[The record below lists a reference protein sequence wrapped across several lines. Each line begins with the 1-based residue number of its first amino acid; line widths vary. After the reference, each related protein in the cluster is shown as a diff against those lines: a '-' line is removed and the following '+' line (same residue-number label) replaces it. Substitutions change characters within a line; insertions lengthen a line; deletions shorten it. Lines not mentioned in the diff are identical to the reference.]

1 MSPYQ
6 SAGARWLSEDEGGDT
21 AKKVNRFSDE
31 EGPGRGRSKKDPVA
45 GASSSAR
52 TSTEKVAQRDSET
65 RQEPSTIGGD
75 ASTSAPTSVGRSRLP
90 SAGLA
95 AAKAHW
101 KAMEGNG
108 RGRMRRANSEE
119 AVAQSSSRG
128 GETAPATGQETTISG
143 HPIATEE
150 GVPMPSLRE
159 IAPMGR
165 QSSGVATYQSPIN
178 PCVPPGAPSTSPLPP
193 THSVEPSSS
202 STPTIATT
210 SSSITP
216 ATSMTSVP
224 DFATGRGGDGI
235 SGHGTPTEAQQTPDR
250 QDEELSR
257 AESRTQLLPQ
267 LKAILTCPVCVSQ
280 QDSSRRGYP
289 FLRQPITL
297 RCGHTVCLSHVN
309 IRKVPA
315 LDVSAFPETE
325 AHARLAAW
333 SASRLSAYATAACP
347 IPVCRQHIHGDKTST
362 NTSTDTTVA
371 GSTYDVTLDTRQHQ
385 LSERNDVLHYPPPL
399 LPEAVLGSENANAD
413 GEAAIERGVPIDFTV
428 SKVLAI
434 ILRELERERLASLP
448 SYKIPNA
455 SALDVEADA
464 EDDGN
469 TSATGSDAV
478 EDSSFEPTT
487 FGQVPRP
494 DASFLPLG
502 DSSLRPRHSRHQGL
516 HRTDSIMSK
525 RRRRSTAVGQ
535 KDSHNLSPPHKRT
548 GLPSGAPGPQP
559 RQNSYSFE
567 KELALTLECDVCT
580 SLFHEPMTTP
590 CGHTF
595 CSRCLARSLDHSTR
609 CPVCR
614 QDLPSFS
621 FYQDHPTN
629 KLLTSVVITA
639 FHEEAM
645 ERRRGI
651 EEEERDARLDTPIFV
666 CSLAFPGMPTILH
679 VFEPRYRLM
688 LRRAIESG
696 RPRFGMVMPARG
708 AGNPNLAGVME
719 YGTMLDIKSIQML
732 PDGRSMVETVG
743 AYRFRLLEK
752 GSLDGYSVGRIER
765 LDDIS
770 PEDEAMLERLSLER
784 ARNARAEARQQRGHT
799 IRQGQSEQA
808 NEAAPSS
815 VSRPPMARSL
825 STSHQ
830 STSASAVGLPEMQP
844 GEAEPSTD
852 ELMTICRSFIDQLRS
867 GSAPW
872 LLQRLN
878 NTYGPMPEDPSL
890 FSFWMALVMPIDEYE
905 KARLLPIRSPRLR
918 LRLIAHWV
926 EQLRSSWCH
935 TLLISYFCN
944 SQVLERL
951 RDPQE

>member
-21 AKKVNRFSDE
+21 AKKVNRFSDD
-31 EGPGRGRSKKDPVA
+31 EGSGRGRSKRDPVS
-45 GASSSAR
+45 GMASTSRA
-52 TSTEKVAQRDSET
+52 STEKVAQRDSET
-65 RQEPSTIGGD
+65 VQESSTIGGED
-75 ASTSAPTSVGRSRLP
+75 SSSVIASAGRSRLP

-108 RGRMRRANSEE
+108 RGRVRRANSQE
-119 AVAQSSSRG
+119 AIAQASSRS
-128 GETAPATGQETTISG
+128 GETSQTPGQETTISG
-143 HPIATEE
+143 HPIATEA
-150 GVPMPSLRE
+150 GVPMPSLRD

-165 QSSGVATYQSPIN
+165 QSSRVATYQAPVN
-178 PCVPPGAPSTSPLPP
+178 PAATSVPSASPLPP
-193 THSVEPSSS
+193 AQSVEPSSS
-202 STPTIATT
+202 STATIATA

-216 ATSMTSVP
+216 ATSTSSIP
-224 DFATGRGGDGI
+224 DFAIGRGGDGI
-235 SGHGTPTEAQQTPDR
+235 SGYGTPSEAQQMPDGE
-250 QDEELSR
+250 DEELSKADFR
-257 AESRTQLLPQ
+257 KKLLPQ
-267 LKAILTCPVCVSQ
+267 LKAILTCDP
-280 QDSSRRGYP
+280 SRRGHP
-289 FLRQPITL
+289 FLRKPITL

-309 IRKVPA
+309 IRRVPA
-315 LDVSAFPETE
+315 LDLSAFPETE

-347 IPVCRQHIHGDKTST
+347 IPVCRQHIHEDKTSR
-362 NTSTDTTVA
+362 NTSLDATAADTNSEATP
-371 GSTYDVTLDTRQHQ
+371 DTRQHQ
-385 LSERNDVLHYPPPL
+385 LSERNEVMHYPPPL
-399 LPEAVLGSENANAD
+399 LPEAGPGGDDVNDD
-413 GEAAIERGVPIDFTV
+413 GDLALDRGVPIDFTV
-428 SKVLAI
+428 SKVLVI
-434 ILRELERERLASLP
+434 ILRELERERLSSLP
-448 SYKIPNA
+448 SYKIPIA
-455 SALDVEADA
+455 SALDVEADL

-469 TSATGSDAV
+469 TSATGSEGV
-478 EDSSFEPTT
+478 EDSSFEPTIS
-487 FGQVPRP
+487 GQVPRP
-494 DASFLPLG
+494 DPSFLPSG
-502 DSSLRPRHSRHQGL
+502 DSSSRTRHTRHHGL
-516 HRTDSIMSK
+516 HRTDSSVSK
-525 RRRRSTAVGQ
+525 RRRSTAAGQ
-535 KDSHNLSPPHKRT
+535 KDSHNLSPPLKRT

-614 QDLPSFS
+614 QDLPTFA

-639 FHEEAM
+639 FHEESM

-696 RPRFGMVMPARG
+696 RPRFGMVLPARG
-708 AGNPNLAGVME
+708 SGNPNLAGVME

-752 GSLDGYSVGRIER
+752 GSLDGYSVGRVER
-765 LDDIS
+765 IDDIS

-784 ARNARAEARQQRGHT
+784 ARNARAEARQQRRDLGTPRHSP
-799 IRQGQSEQA
+799 QDQSSQA
-808 NEAAPSS
+808 AGAGAPS
-815 VSRPPMARSL
+815 VASRPPIARSL

-830 STSASAVGLPEMQP
+830 PLSATSVGLPEMQP

-852 ELMTICRSFIDQLRS
+852 ELMTTCRSFIDQLRS

-878 NTYGPMPEDPSL
+878 NTYGPMPDDPSL

-926 EQLRSSWCH
+926 EQLRSSWW
-935 TLLISYFCN
+935 
-944 SQVLERL
+944 
-951 RDPQE
+951 